1 MTKAECAAGVKVLF
15 VGEYP
20 GAEAS
25 SYTHKDDWEV
35 LKRKPSTLL
44 PIPHDWEDS
53 EERVLVLR
61 GDNGSSWWI
70 NPCCLTPFDHTMQVV
85 FTLEGEEG
93 R

>member
-1 MTKAECAAGVKVLF
+1 MTKAECVAGVEVLF
-15 VGEYP
+15 CKEYP
-20 GAEAS
+20 GEVES
-25 SYTHKDDWEV
+25 SYTREEDWAV
-35 LKRKPSTLL
+35 LTRKPSTLL

-61 GDNGSSWWI
+61 GDNGSSWGI